1 MEDRDYY
8 RTLGVPRD
16 ASAKEIKRAYRRL
29 ARELHPDRNPE
40 DGMAEERF
48 KQVNEAY
55 EVLGDP
61 EKRRKYDR
69 LGANWKQ
76 WERMSGDPRHS
87 GFRPGRGGVEY
98 VNLDDILGGGGDFG
112 FFDRIF
118 GGRARPAG
126 SYGPRARPAP
136 AREQPVD
143 VTLEE
148 ACAGTRRVVSVDGR
162 RLEVKIPPGVDTG
175 ARVRVGVP
183 GGDLYLRVR
192 VLHHDLFE
200 RRGDD
205 LHCDV
210 PVDLYTAVLGGDI
223 RVPTLTGAV
232 NLKIPRETQGGRT
245 FRLRGQGM
253 PRLRQPERRG
263 DLLARVRVVIPEAL
277 TDEEQALFRELARA
291 RGYDV

>member
-1 MEDRDYY
+1 
-8 RTLGVPRD
+8 VPRD

-40 DGMAEERF
+40 DGTAEERF
-48 KQVNEAY
+48 KEVNEAY

-61 EKRRKYDR
+61 DKRQKYDR
-69 LGANWKQ
+69 LGANWRQ
-76 WERMSGDPRHS
+76 WERMGGDPRGS
-87 GFRPGRGGVEY
+87 DFGRWGTRVEY
-98 VNLDDILGGGGDFG
+98 ADLDDILGGSGGFSDF
-112 FFDRIF
+112 FQNIF
-118 GGRARPAG
+118 GRRAPASSG
-126 SYGPRARPAP
+126 YGPRARPAP

-210 PVDLYTAVLGGDI
+210 PVDLYTAILGGDV
-223 RVPTLTGAV
+223 RVPTLTAAV

-277 TDEEQALFRELARA
+277 SDEEQALFRELARA